1 PRPRLPLAPPA
12 LRPLH
17 QRRPPGAALCHGA
30 QVRRAFVPEPRGRG
44 ARPGAQ
50 ASRAPAARPRARH
63 RRARGP
69 HPPPRTG
76 AVHSKRGPAPTTGGT
91 DTPGLPPRD
100 TLTVPRRYEVV
111 GIEGLPEIHRGN
123 DLAGLLAQ
131 AARAQGTPLEAG
143 DLLVVSQ
150 KIVSKT
156 EGRIVNLGGVVP
168 SREAA

>member
-1 PRPRLPLAPPA
+1 PVHSQRGLAPPTG
-12 LRPLH
+12 
-17 QRRPPGAALCHGA
+17 GAA
-30 QVRRAFVPEPRGRG
+30 
-44 ARPGAQ
+44 
-50 ASRAPAARPRARH
+50 
-63 RRARGP
+63 
-69 HPPPRTG
+69 
-76 AVHSKRGPAPTTGGT
+76 
-91 DTPGLPPRD
+91 TPGLPPRD

-111 GIEGLPEIHRGN
+111 GIEGLPEIHRGD

-168 SREAA
+168 SRDAAEMAAET